1 MHCPSDRLT
10 HLYDVCAIGSG
21 FRTVPPHAGWPS
33 AKNVAMQ
40 DLTPSTCKAGLTDVL
55 VAQIA
60 ANRGCTHAVSFDKG
74 AVRHAGMT
82 LLA

>member
-1 MHCPSDRLT
+1 MMLAQSAAIPNSARSRRMAQREKCCNARPDPQ
-10 HLYDVCAIGSG
+10 HLCV
-21 FRTVPPHAGWPS
+21 
-33 AKNVAMQ
+33 
-40 DLTPSTCKAGLTDVL
+40 TPSTCKAGLTDVL